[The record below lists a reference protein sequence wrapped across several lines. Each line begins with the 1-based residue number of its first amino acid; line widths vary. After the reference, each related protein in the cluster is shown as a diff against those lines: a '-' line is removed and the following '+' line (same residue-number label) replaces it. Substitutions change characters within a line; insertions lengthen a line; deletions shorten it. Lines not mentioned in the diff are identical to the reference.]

1 MNDLIKL
8 LRGRRID
15 GRSADEIMRLAAD
28 EIESLQSQLS
38 YRIEERDDSN
48 RNLTAALR
56 REVASKDRLAKAEAL
71 LRGIRHNFY
80 MAQQWADRI
89 DAFLAGAET
98 TKEKP

>member
-89 DAFLAGAET
+89 DAALAEP